1 MAAKKRVLIAAFSI
15 FLFIFGLQLL
25 GESTQAVA
33 EALRGIIKALV
44 TGEIS
49 SLGAGWLIAYLVL
62 NGATSAAIG
71 IAFLKSGLIELTSVF
86 MFIGGSRL
94 GATFI
99 VVFIGLLE
107 YLQGKND
114 DLRDSCSIGII
125 QFLATYLVY
134 LPAILIGYLGLTTLD
149 LSFLKVSG
157 PAWLNY
163 GLDTLFKPLTQLMT
177 DFFNPPL
184 LFVSSILLLVVSLR
198 IFDRAFHGLGEEKFR
213 SEYLRFQLSN
223 KWIAF
228 ALGAGI
234 TLVTTSVALSV
245 GIIVP
250 MYNRG
255 YFKRREIIP
264 YLMGANLTTMISS
277 IIAAVVIKSA
287 VAMQAVL
294 TLTLA
299 VTLTTLVVLIFYDTF
314 YGLLQKTFNAIMMET
329 RYLIIFTALLA
340 LMPPLLILLF

>member
-1 MAAKKRVLIAAFSI
+1 MAAAKRILIATFSI

-33 EALRGIIKALV
+33 EALRGLIKALV
-44 TGEIS
+44 TGELS
-49 SLGAGWLIAYLVL
+49 SLGAGWLLAYLVL

-71 IAFLKSGLIELTSVF
+71 IAFLESGLIELSSTF

-107 YLQGKND
+107 YMQGKND

-125 QFLATYLVY
+125 QFLATYIVY
-134 LPAILIGYLGLTTLD
+134 VPAIIIGYFAMQYFD
-149 LSFLKVSG
+149 LSFLQVSG

-163 GLDTLFKPLTQLMT
+163 GLDTLFRPLTELMT
-177 DFFNPPL
+177 ALFNPPL
-184 LFVSSILLLVVSLR
+184 LFISSVLLLVVSLR
-198 IFDRAFHGLGEEKFR
+198 IFDRAFQGLGEEKFR
-213 SEYLRFQLSN
+213 SRYLRFQLSN

-228 ALGAGI
+228 AVGAAI

-255 YFKRREIIP
+255 YFKRKEIIP

-277 IIAAVVIKSA
+277 IVAAVVIKSSL
-287 VAMQAVL
+287 AMQAVL

-299 VTLTTLVVLIFYDTF
+299 VTFTTFLALIFYSKV
-314 YGLLQKTFNAIMMET
+314 YALIQKTFNAIMVED
-329 RYLIIFTALLA
+329 RYLILFTGLL
-340 LMPPLLILLF
+340 LLIPPLLIVLF